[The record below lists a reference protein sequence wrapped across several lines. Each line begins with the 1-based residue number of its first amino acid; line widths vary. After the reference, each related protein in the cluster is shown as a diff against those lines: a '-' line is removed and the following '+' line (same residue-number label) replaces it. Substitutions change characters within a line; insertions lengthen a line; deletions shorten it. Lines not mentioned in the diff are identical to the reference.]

1 MKVSLIV
8 FVIAAGGY
16 VLYQLWPI
24 FPSIYAF
31 FLSCYDF
38 LKGIVEWVVDLFLEI
53 YQWVTEAF
61 EDVVEYMGQ
70 ILDFVEGLPEMIED
84 FFVSA
89 FGDIEQV
96 VSSLNPKEA
105 VEGFGETLKGYGN
118 SILGFL
124 TEHLT

>member
-1 MKVSLIV
+1 
-8 FVIAAGGY
+8 VIAAGGY
-16 VLYQLWPI
+16 VLYQLWP
-24 FPSIYAF
+24 FFSSIYAF
-31 FLSCYDF
+31 FVPFYEF
-38 LKGIVEWVVDLFLEI
+38 LKGIVEWVIDLFLEI

-70 ILDFVEGLPEMIED
+70 ILDFVEALPEIIEE

-96 VSSLNPKEA
+96 VSSLNPKAA

-118 SILGFL
+118 DILGFL
-124 TEHLT
+124 KEHLT